1 MYDFHPKSKCQVGVR
16 FGRLTV
22 LGRAPTVKYHNGQ
35 ASQAYC
41 RCDCGTERIFPV
53 PNLIKK
59 KEATVS
65 CGCYAAENASRVQTT
80 HGMTDSPAYR
90 SWLAM
95 RQRCTRPTDIGY
107 HLYGG
112 RGITVC
118 PEWLEGFEAF
128 HRDMGDRPEGTT
140 LERNDSNGNYEP
152 GNCRWATYLDQANN
166 TSKVNRVTIHGET
179 MSVSVASRKYGISRT
194 QLRNRMRDGM
204 TPEQAVDTPVDY
216 ASGARR
222 KSNNAYVDFAG
233 ERLMMCELAERTT
246 CSDSHLRYYLRQGL
260 TAEQAVERILTN
272 RFKKAEGS

>member
-22 LGRAPTVKYHNGQ
+22 LGRAPTVKYLKGRK
-35 ASQAYC
+35 SRAYC

-80 HGMTDSPAYR
+80 HGMTGSPEYL
-90 SWLAM
+90 SWKAM
-95 RQRCTRPTDIGY
+95 RDRCTRPSDTSF

-112 RGITVC
+112 RGISVC
-118 PEWLEGFEAF
+118 PEWAGSFEAF
-128 HRDMGDRPEGTT
+128 YRDLGPRPEGTT

-166 TSKVNRVTIHGET
+166 TSAVNRVTIHGET

-204 TPEQAVDTPVDY
+204 TPEQAVDTPIDY

-233 ERLMMCELAERTT
+233 DRVLLCELVERTT
-246 CSDSHLRYYLRQGL
+246 CSDSLIRYHMKRGL
-260 TAEQAVERILTN
+260 SAEQAVELILTN
-272 RFKKAEGS
+272 RFKKAERV